1 MSNKFKKNAATIVAS
16 SRKAGQ
22 KAEDEFKETITG
34 AGNFL
39 KLLFEKVQPMVEE
52 ENGTNNN
59 NRNNKLN

>member
-1 MSNKFKKNAATIVAS
+1 MNKIKKNEPTSVGS

-39 KLLFEKVQPMVEE
+39 KLMFEKVQPMIEE
-52 ENGTNNN
+52 DNGTNNN
-59 NRNNKLN
+59 NRNNKFN